1 MHAATLLCVLALWIA
16 PLSAALADE
25 GQRIISVTGQGQVSA
40 EPDMATVRVG
50 VTHEDRE
57 AKAAMDRVAENARQV
72 MAQLEAA
79 GIAPRDMQTGSLS
92 LNPVW
97 SNRSSSSQ
105 PARITGFVAAIS
117 VTVRVR
123 ELPKLGEVLDAVISD
138 GANQLGGIQF
148 GFQDPNPMMEE
159 ARRKAVADGQA
170 KAAVLADAAGVVLGP
185 LQSLSEHGGGG
196 RPQPVMMEM
205 AARDASIPIAAG
217 EASLSASVSMVY
229 TIGE

>member
-1 MHAATLLCVLALWIA
+1 
-16 PLSAALADE
+16 
-25 GQRIISVTGQGQVSA
+25 
-40 EPDMATVRVG
+40 
-50 VTHEDRE
+50 
-57 AKAAMDRVAENARQV
+57 
-72 MAQLEAA
+72 
-79 GIAPRDMQTGSLS
+79 
-92 LNPVW
+92 
-97 SNRSSSSQ
+97 
-105 PARITGFVAAIS
+105 
-117 VTVRVR
+117 
-123 ELPKLGEVLDAVISD
+123 
-138 GANQLGGIQF
+138 
-148 GFQDPNPMMEE
+148 MMEE

>member
-138 GANQLGGIQF
+138 GAQLIG
-148 GFQDPNPMMEE
+148 P
-159 ARRKAVADGQA
+159 VADHR
-170 KAAVLADAAGVVLGP
+170 V
-185 LQSLSEHGGGG
+185 
-196 RPQPVMMEM
+196 RNW
-205 AARDASIPIAAG
+205 ARFW
-217 EASLSASVSMVY
+217 
-229 TIGE
+229 TR